1 MEFCALMTNLR
12 FTRTWLRSPRST
24 GALVPSSE
32 SLAAALVAALPDDD
46 YDLVVELGTGEGRVT
61 RQLAARF
68 GGDRVFGVELD
79 SGLAKL
85 ARAQV
90 PEATVVV
97 GDACRLA
104 HLLQRRGGTGKTAVV
119 SCLPLI
125 SMPRTRHRVLS
136 AVRPLIAPH
145 GHLVQFTYAPW
156 QPYSKKECRFFSLS
170 GVRADRV
177 LRNLPPATVWLYR
190 PVPDAQA
197 CVSARSEL
205 SSQGVSAE

>member
-1 MEFCALMTNLR
+1 
-12 FTRTWLRSPRST
+12 
-24 GALVPSSE
+24 
-32 SLAAALVAALPDDD
+32 
-46 YDLVVELGTGEGRVT
+46 
-61 RQLAARF
+61 
-68 GGDRVFGVELD
+68 
-79 SGLAKL
+79 
-85 ARAQV
+85 
-90 PEATVVV
+90 
-97 GDACRLA
+97 
-104 HLLQRRGGTGKTAVV
+104 
-119 SCLPLI
+119 
-125 SMPRTRHRVLS
+125 MPRTRHRVLS